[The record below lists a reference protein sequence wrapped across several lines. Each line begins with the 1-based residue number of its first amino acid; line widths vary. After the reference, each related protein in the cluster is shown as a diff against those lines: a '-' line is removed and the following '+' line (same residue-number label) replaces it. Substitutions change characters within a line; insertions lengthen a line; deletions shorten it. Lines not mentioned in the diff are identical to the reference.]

1 MSSEVPDVVLLFDG
15 LCNLCSRSVQF
26 IIKHEKAEVLKFAA
40 VQSPAGVRLLKS
52 VGIDPKEVKTFV
64 LIADGRPYV
73 KSDAAIRV
81 VARFRGAW
89 SLLVLLRIVPRPIRD
104 WMYDVV
110 ATKRY
115 RWFGRRETCF
125 LPTPELAARFINE

>member
-1 MSSEVPDVVLLFDG
+1 MSSKLPDVVLFDG

-26 IIKHEKAEVLKFAA
+26 IIKHERAEVLQFAA

-52 VGIDPKEVKTFV
+52 VGLDPKDVKTFV

-81 VARFRGAW
+81 ATRFRGAW
-89 SLLVLLRIVPRPIRD
+89 SLLAFFRIVPRPIRD

-115 RWFGRRETCF
+115 QWFGRRETCF
-125 LPTPELAARFINE
+125 VPTPELAARFINE

>member
-1 MSSEVPDVVLLFDG
+1 MPSKLPDLVLFDG

-26 IIKHEKAEVLKFAA
+26 IIKHEKVEVLQFAA
-40 VQSPAGVRLLKS
+40 VQSPGGVRRLKS
-52 VGIDPKEVKTFV
+52 VGFDPKDVKTFV
-64 LIADGRPYV
+64 LIEDCLPYV
-73 KSDAAIRV
+73 KSDAVIRV
-81 VARFRGAW
+81 AARFRGAW
-89 SLLVLLRIVPRPIRD
+89 SLLAFFRIVPRPIRD

-125 LPTPELAARFINE
+125 VPTPELAARFINE